1 MFRRISLACAV
12 LAGGAGLAAC
22 SSGSSSSS
30 STSTTTKT
38 PVTLAGTLDCAKF
51 STAANK
57 VTAIAS
63 QGASAQA
70 SVASELA
77 IIEKLDAASGKA
89 IGLLQPIAPDLVKS
103 WNAETAKSL
112 ASLRASA
119 AKGDSAT
126 AFSKVLQATN
136 SGTYKSVSQQLGT
149 IVRAKCPQ
157 IYTTTTTTTTPA
169 G

>member
-1 MFRRISLACAV
+1 MLRRISLACAI

-30 STSTTTKT
+30 GTTTAAKT
-38 PVTLAGTLDCAKF
+38 PVTQAGTLDCAKF
-51 STAANK
+51 SKAASK

-70 SVASELA
+70 SVASELSV
-77 IIEKLDAASGKA
+77 IEKLDDASAKA
-89 IGLLQPIAPDLVKS
+89 INLLSPIAPDLVKS

-112 ASLRASA
+112 TSLKASA
-119 AKGDSAT
+119 AKGDNAAT
-126 AFSKVLQATN
+126 FSKVLQSTN
-136 SGTYKSVSQQLGT
+136 TSTYKSVSTQLGS

-157 IYTTTTTTTTPA
+157 LYATTTTTTPA

>member
-1 MFRRISLACAV
+1 MLRRISLACAI
-12 LAGGAGLAAC
+12 LAGGAALAAC

-30 STSTTTKT
+30 GTTTTAAKT

-51 STAANK
+51 SKAAST

-63 QGASAQA
+63 QGGSAQA
-70 SVASELA
+70 SVASELSV
-77 IIEKLDAASGKA
+77 IEKLDDASAKA
-89 IGLLQPIAPDLVKS
+89 INLLSPIAPDLVKS

-112 ASLRASA
+112 TSLKASA
-119 AKGDSAT
+119 AKGDNAA
-126 AFSKVLQATN
+126 AFSKVLQSTN
-136 SGTYKSVSQQLGT
+136 TSTYKSVSTQLGS

-157 IYTTTTTTTTPA
+157 LYATTTTTTPA